1 MTYLEWRGHYISDL
15 EKSAENKVTYFLHV
29 SYTVCF
35 YLLVFKYQW
44 NFVSKRADL
53 CTLQN
58 DFSNLS
64 IEKSKNHTQ
73 AVKKAWIYG
82 IILAICWLA
91 SIVLVMVGYWMTMLE
106 NVSSELKLIVAIY
119 FIFISICTLFFMCIF
134 YQGFI
139 LCLQLNCNMVKAS
152 EEVFLDRTRTDFM
165 LENTVQ
171 FIKRTKRT
179 SKLLSSI
186 YFHQIS
192 IGILAILFQIYLI
205 IDFTMGSLPHNF
217 FIYVGMVVSILG
229 IGFKLILLNIQSED
243 LKEIFKDIKQ
253 EIQCL
258 TTCKDSIVE
267 INGKKHDEAYARKLV
282 IAMLDEFRGFDA
294 NGYFILGKPF
304 IVTFFATVVILLSK
318 NYDLI

>member
-1 MTYLEWRGHYISDL
+1 MTYLEWHGHYISDL

-44 NFVSKRADL
+44 SFVSKREDL
-53 CTLQN
+53 CTLQD

-119 FIFISICTLFFMCIF
+119 FIFINICTLFFMCMF

-152 EEVFLDRTRTDFM
+152 EEVFLGRTRTDFM
-165 LENTVQ
+165 LKNTVQ
-171 FIKRTKRT
+171 FIKRAKRT

-192 IGILAILFQIYLI
+192 IGILAISFQIYLM
-205 IDFTMGSLPHNF
+205 DFKMGSFPHNF

-267 INGKKHDEAYARKLV
+267 INGKKHDETYARKLV
-282 IAMLDEFRGFDA
+282 IAMLDGFRGFDA

-318 NYDLI
+318 HYDLI